1 MTALFVAGAH
11 TDVGK
16 TYVACAL
23 IRAARRR
30 GLTVDALKPL
40 VSGFDEGDWSASDP
54 GRLIDALGWP
64 STGDTLAALSP
75 WRYRAPLS
83 PPMAA
88 AMEGASL
95 DFEDAVRA
103 CRRRV
108 FETTADLMVVE
119 GVGGL
124 MSPITEDH
132 TGLDLMAALAI
143 PAVLV
148 GGSYLGSISH
158 TLTALAAART
168 RDVNIRV
175 LVVSESAT
183 ADAPFAETVASL
195 TRLAAPLTVLAAP
208 RNGDMAFAEVTLD
221 AC

>member
-1 MTALFVAGAH
+1 
-11 TDVGK
+11 VGK

-54 GRLIDALGWP
+54 GRLIEALGWP
-64 STGDTLAALSP
+64 STADTLAALSP

-95 DFEDAVRA
+95 DFEDALRA

-108 FETTADLMVVE
+108 FETTAELMVVE

-148 GGSYLGSISH
+148 GGTYLGAISH
-158 TLTALAAART
+158 TLTALAAARA
-168 RDVNIRV
+168 RDVNIRI
-175 LVVSESAT
+175 LVVSESA
-183 ADAPFAETVASL
+183 AGDAPFAETVASL
-195 TRLAAPLTVLAAP
+195 TRLAAPLKVMAAP
-208 RNGDMAFAEVTLD
+208 RNGDMAFAEAVLD

>member
-1 MTALFVAGAH
+1 
-11 TDVGK
+11 
-16 TYVACAL
+16 YVACAL

-40 VSGFDEGDWSASDP
+40 VSGFDENDWSGSDP
-54 GRLIDALGWP
+54 DRLIDALGWP
-64 STGDTLAALSP
+64 KTADTLAALSP

-88 AMEGASL
+88 ALEGASL

-108 FETTADLMVVE
+108 FETTAELMVVE

-124 MSPITEDH
+124 MSPITQDH

-148 GGSYLGSISH
+148 CGSYLGSISH
-158 TLTALAAART
+158 TLTALAAARA
-168 RDVNIRV
+168 RDVDVRV
-175 LVVSESAT
+175 LVVSESAA
-183 ADAPFAETVASL
+183 ADAPFQATVDSL
-195 TRLAAPLTVLAAP
+195 IRLAAPVKVLTAR
-208 RNGDMAFAEVTLD
+208 RNGDMAFAEAALD